1 MCVKR
6 VRRASR
12 AAPFWSAWVPPGSP
26 RGCGARLPWAGW
38 SVMEMSAAVPV
49 VPDRAQACSRSRGAA
64 APLPAR
70 TVLLPRAPAAR
81 SRARAAAALAV
92 VLTPALLGHLLRG
105 SGALHGTCAWAP
117 AVTGSEGPSAA
128 LRRPRGDCTGSWW
141 CHRWPARS
149 LSSASVFMAPTPLA
163 FCAWCGRIELFA
175 VPIQGQLPFSK
186 GNT

>member
-64 APLPAR
+64 ALLPAR

-105 SGALHGTCAWAP
+105 SGCAPRDLCVGA
-117 AVTGSEGPSAA
+117 
-128 LRRPRGDCTGSWW
+128 RGDGEQGPV
-141 CHRWPARS
+141 RGPA
-149 LSSASVFMAPTPLA
+149 LAP
-163 FCAWCGRIELFA
+163 G
-175 VPIQGQLPFSK
+175 
-186 GNT
+186 